1 MAPKEKLWR
10 EDRDWLL
17 KQPQFQRL
25 LFEIYS
31 AAGICRVTREEPNVL
46 HLEGKRSL
54 GLEILGWFSAE
65 AEPHDIIAKAIEARM
80 IFKQGAKRDDRS
92 DESQSE

>member
-1 MAPKEKLWR
+1 MTPAQKIWR

-17 KQPQFQRL
+17 NQPQFRRC

-31 AAGICRVTREEPNVL
+31 AAGITRTTREEPNVL

-65 AEPHDIIAKAIEARM
+65 AEPHDIIALAVEAR
-80 IFKQGAKRDDRS
+80 INFKGARHDDR
-92 DESQSE
+92 ESEPE